1 MPSKAVHKK
10 PRGSVAAVSPLARG
24 KSTRLPDPIQLEVFS
39 NALLSIAEEMG
50 ALLIRTAYS
59 TNIKERHDASTAIFD
74 AEGRLIAQA
83 EHIPMHLG
91 ALLSAITHILKRYP
105 KKTLRPGDA
114 FLANDPYNGGGTHL
128 ADVTVAS
135 PVFVGSELIGFVAN
149 MGHWPDVG
157 GMKPGA
163 AMTEGCT
170 EIYQEGLRIPPM
182 KIMSE
187 GKLQENLFSF
197 ILLNM
202 RFAEDRPADLRA
214 QVATNQVG
222 IRRIQ
227 ELSAKYGIARFREL
241 INGVIDYNER
251 WIRSR
256 IKELPEGSW
265 SFEDQLDDDAHVAG
279 PVPLKVKLIIAH
291 RPEPRMIFD
300 FTGSSA
306 QRTGGVNVVHE
317 ALFATV

>member
-1 MPSKAVHKK
+1 MLTKSD
-10 PRGSVAAVSPLARG
+10 R
-24 KSTRLPDPIQLEVFS
+24 KSTHTRARAATSLGAGTLPDPILLEVFS
-39 NALLSIAEEMG
+39 NGLLSIAEEMG

-74 AEGRLIAQA
+74 AEGRLVTQA

-91 ALLSAITHILKRYP
+91 AMLSAVKYILKRYP
-105 KKTLRPGDA
+105 IEDIRPGDA
-114 FLANDPYNGGGTHL
+114 FLANDAYNGGGTHL

-135 PVFVGSELIGFVAN
+135 PVFHGNTLIAFVTN

-157 GMKPGA
+157 GIKPGA

-182 KIMSE
+182 RVIRE
-187 GKLQENLFSF
+187 GKLQEDLFSF

-222 IRRIQ
+222 IQRIQ
-227 ELSAKYGIARFREL
+227 ELSAKYGVARFREL

-251 WIRSR
+251 WIRAK
-256 IKELPEGSW
+256 IKALPEGSW
-265 SFEDQLDDDAHVAG
+265 TFEDQLDDDAHVPG
-279 PVPLKVKLIIAH
+279 PAPLNV
-291 RPEPRMIFD
+291 RPKT
-300 FTGSSA
+300 TG
-306 QRTGGVNVVHE
+306 
-317 ALFATV
+317 FA

>member
-1 MPSKAVHKK
+1 MLTKTSRKK
-10 PRGSVAAVSPLARG
+10 GRQARAADRASSRQGPTV
-24 KSTRLPDPIQLEVFS
+24 PDPILLEVFS

-74 AEGRLIAQA
+74 AEGRLITQA

-91 ALLSAITHILKRYP
+91 AMLSAVKHILKRYP
-105 KKTLRPGDA
+105 IDDIRPGDA
-114 FLANDPYNGGGTHL
+114 FLANDAYNGGGTHL

-135 PVFVGSELIGFVAN
+135 PVFDGDTLIAFVTN

-157 GMKPGA
+157 GIKPGA

-182 KIMSE
+182 RVIRE
-187 GKLQENLFSF
+187 GKLQEDLFSF

-222 IRRIQ
+222 IQRIQ
-227 ELSAKYGIARFREL
+227 ELSSQ
-241 INGVIDYNER
+241 
-251 WIRSR
+251 IRYSALSR
-256 IKELPEGSW
+256 T
-265 SFEDQLDDDAHVAG
+265 H
-279 PVPLKVKLIIAH
+279 
-291 RPEPRMIFD
+291 
-300 FTGSSA
+300 
-306 QRTGGVNVVHE
+306 
-317 ALFATV
+317 